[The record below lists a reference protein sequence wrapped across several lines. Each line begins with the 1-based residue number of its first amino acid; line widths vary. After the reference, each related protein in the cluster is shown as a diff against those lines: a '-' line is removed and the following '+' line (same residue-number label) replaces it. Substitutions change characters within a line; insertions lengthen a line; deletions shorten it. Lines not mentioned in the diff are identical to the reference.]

1 MPVENLPGERI
12 ESLVDELEG
21 IIEEARPPF
30 GKGAQQKIIETNPAT
45 SPVPGTDRSRRAAET
60 GVILSLPAS
69 PRRKRVVLRR
79 LPAAIGPR
87 YGCGTIIR

>member
-30 GKGAQQKIIETNPAT
+30 GKAPSKRLSRPMSSST
-45 SPVPGTDRSRRAAET
+45 SSMRFA
-60 GVILSLPAS
+60 
-69 PRRKRVVLRR
+69 
-79 LPAAIGPR
+79 
-87 YGCGTIIR
+87 